1 VKESPDVVSKPEPV
15 NDDRPRA
22 AMISLVRNS
31 DLDLVLRSM
40 RQLETRWNARYRYP
54 WVFFSDEPLSR
65 EFKDATSNAT
75 FAACYYE
82 VVPQEHWS
90 VPDWIDG
97 DMFNR
102 SLEYLKQIGVHN
114 KGSMDDASYRHL
126 KARWH
131 SGFFY
136 KHPRMQEFDWYWRV
150 KPDAQFYGNI
160 DYDVFRFMRDNGM
173 KYGYGSSMDKI
184 LGYNARSAPSLL
196 WRTRSFMDV
205 HPELIHPEADLDW
218 LLLDREPQSS
228 DNNKRQFSANVEI
241 GDLHFFRGEQ
251 HGRYFEWLD
260 RSGGFFY
267 EFPGDAAV
275 RALSAAMFLPK
286 RQVWFLGDV
295 GCQYRVDG
303 YVH

>member
-1 VKESPDVVSKPEPV
+1 MTI
-15 NDDRPRA
+15 N
-22 AMISLVRNS
+22 
-31 DLDLVLRSM
+31 
-40 RQLETRWNARYRYP
+40 Q
-54 WVFFSDEPLSR
+54 
-65 EFKDATSNAT
+65 
-75 FAACYYE
+75 
-82 VVPQEHWS
+82 
-90 VPDWIDG
+90 
-97 DMFNR
+97 
-102 SLEYLKQIGVHN
+102 
-114 KGSMDDASYRHL
+114 
-126 KARWH
+126 
-131 SGFFY
+131 
-136 KHPRMQEFDWYWRV
+136 
-150 KPDAQFYGNI
+150 AQFYGNI

-173 KYGYGSSMDKI
+173 KYGHGSSMDKI

-218 LLLDREPQSS
+218 LLLDREPQSR
-228 DNNKRQFSANVEI
+228 DNNKRQFSSNVEI

-303 YVH
+303 YVHYFLSFSSYQSIYCSKLTLSTEPVRAAWPTGANTNRLTSMSTLAGSSRPGSGRRSRQIPVRETTGRRRGQRELSGGDRCASG

>member
-1 VKESPDVVSKPEPV
+1 MTI
-15 NDDRPRA
+15 N
-22 AMISLVRNS
+22 
-31 DLDLVLRSM
+31 
-40 RQLETRWNARYRYP
+40 Q
-54 WVFFSDEPLSR
+54 
-65 EFKDATSNAT
+65 
-75 FAACYYE
+75 
-82 VVPQEHWS
+82 
-90 VPDWIDG
+90 
-97 DMFNR
+97 
-102 SLEYLKQIGVHN
+102 
-114 KGSMDDASYRHL
+114 
-126 KARWH
+126 
-131 SGFFY
+131 
-136 KHPRMQEFDWYWRV
+136 
-150 KPDAQFYGNI
+150 AQFYGNI

-173 KYGYGSSMDKI
+173 KYGHGSSMDKI

-218 LLLDREPQSS
+218 LLLDREPQSR
-228 DNNKRQFSANVEI
+228 DNNKRQFSSNVEI

-303 YVH
+303 ACPRGLAHRCEYEPTHIDEHFGRFVPAGQRQKKPADTCQGDYWPKKGAEGAVRGR